1 MLDTLE
7 DMRNTAIFGDNG
19 SGKTL
24 VLQSVAE
31 KLRNSDKDIVYINA
45 LDHSFE
51 GREDI
56 LDGIMK
62 LRSESGVTVL
72 DIGILRKQYLETY
85 QGIFQK

>member
-45 LDHSFE
+45 SDHSFE